1 MLAAVKSSRRLAVVS
16 LIITTAIWGSTF
28 ILVKDAVSHTSVMG
42 FLGIRF
48 LLAASLMLCLRPL
61 CWRSL
66 SRQGVGRGVLLG
78 AALGAGYAAQTY
90 GLRQA
95 SAATSGFITGMFV
108 VFAPLISSVLL
119 KRRVGTIAWLAVAVS
134 TAGLALLGLRGWALG
149 PGELLTLLCAFFFG
163 LHIVGLGEWTKGQDA
178 YALALIQ
185 IATVGVVSTAAALP
199 EGLQLSWNLD
209 LWLAIIV
216 TSVLATGLAFVV
228 QTWAQSVLPPTQ
240 AAVILT
246 LEPAFAGV
254 FAVIL
259 GGERLS
265 FLMIAGGLC
274 ILGANWLTLIPR
286 PPTQTGPNQATG
298 TNGQVSQDPR

>member
-1 MLAAVKSSRRLAVVS
+1 
-16 LIITTAIWGSTF
+16 
-28 ILVKDAVSHTSVMG
+28 
-42 FLGIRF
+42 
-48 LLAASLMLCLRPL
+48 
-61 CWRSL
+61 
-66 SRQGVGRGVLLG
+66 
-78 AALGAGYAAQTY
+78 
-90 GLRQA
+90 
-95 SAATSGFITGMFV
+95 MFV

-286 PPTQTGPNQATG
+286 PPTQIGPNQATG